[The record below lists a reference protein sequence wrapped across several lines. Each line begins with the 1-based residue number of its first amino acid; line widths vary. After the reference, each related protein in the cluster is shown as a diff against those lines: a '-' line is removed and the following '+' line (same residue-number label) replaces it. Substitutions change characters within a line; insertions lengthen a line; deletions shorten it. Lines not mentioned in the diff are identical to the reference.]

1 MASPF
6 ASRLRPRATSSRSKS
21 WFSGAL
27 RLFLPLG
34 PPLSF
39 RLTEALARGST
50 HPPSV
55 PLPGGLTL
63 RAPALGCGS
72 SLKGRDRLV
81 RRSRCVF
88 NSVRIFSSSKRAPLV
103 GLPDSTHQKFS
114 RCERP
119 TRNRYQRASIHRL
132 LFPLRG
138 FGYRGGSW
146 YSDRIP
152 VQESLEGG
160 PSRWSCFRLERR
172 VHE

>member
-6 ASRLRPRATSSRSKS
+6 ASRLRPRANGSRSKS

-39 RLTEALARGST
+39 RLTEALARGGT
-50 HPPSV
+50 HPPSA

-103 GLPDSTHQKFS
+103 GSPDSTHQKFS
-114 RCERP
+114 RCARP
-119 TRNRYQRASIHRL
+119 IRNRCQRASIHRL
-132 LFPLRG
+132 LFPMRG

-146 YSDRIP
+146 YSHPI
-152 VQESLEGG
+152 
-160 PSRWSCFRLERR
+160 PSRKVLREAPPGGHAFA
-172 VHE
+172 